1 MQTIELEQLTKGEVH
16 NLSGHDRGQ
25 AARTHF
31 NLADMDVTD
40 DVVIVHVPDHVYTI
54 TSSFFQGMFAESVTK
69 LGDRDKFLARYRFDA
84 DPVVLQ
90 QIEQGIRA
98 SLMKR
103 KSIFAHH

>member
-1 MQTIELEQLTKGEVH
+1 MRTIELEQLTKGEVH

-25 AARTHF
+25 AARAHF
-31 NLADMDVTD
+31 NLSDMDSTD
-40 DVVIVHVPDHVYTI
+40 GVIVVHVPEHIYTI

-69 LGDRDKFLARYRFDA
+69 LGDRDTFLSRYRFDA

-98 SLMKR
+98 SLMTR
-103 KSIFAHH
+103 KSIFAH

>member
-25 AARTHF
+25 AARVHF
-31 NLADMDVTD
+31 KLSELDGGT
-40 DVVIVHVPDHVYTI
+40 DVVLIHVPEHVYTI
-54 TSSFFQGMFAESVTK
+54 TSSFFQGMFAESVK
-69 LGDRDKFLARYRFDA
+69 HLGDRESFFARYRFDA

-90 QIEQGIRA
+90 QVEQGIRA

-103 KSIFAHH
+103 NSIFSH

>member
-25 AARTHF
+25 AARNHF
-31 NLADMDVTD
+31 KLSELDGGRET
-40 DVVIVHVPDHVYTI
+40 VVIHVPADVYTI
-54 TSSFFQGMFAESVTK
+54 TSSFFQGMFAESVK
-69 LGDRDKFLARYRFDA
+69 ALGTRERFLERYQFDA
-84 DPVVLQ
+84 DPIVLQ

-103 KSIFAHH
+103 TPIISH